1 VTNVVSSPT
10 TVVQIVRGGAASGS
24 SESPSQAI
32 SSPSS
37 SSVIVDAIDRAR
49 AGDFGAFAVVFEQF
63 APMVHG
69 VLLARA
75 GNRQDVDDLVQ
86 DVFETALTKLST
98 LRDSTKL
105 GPWLAA
111 IARNRALD
119 LRRSASRWR
128 TEPIGEDIE
137 DSMPTPSANAELT
150 RVLRALN
157 ELPETYRET
166 LVLRLIE
173 GLSGPEIAEQVGMT
187 AESVRVNLHRGMK
200 ILRERLKTS
209 DADGDGA
216 DEEAEQA

>member
-1 VTNVVSSPT
+1 MRLSSRAPVARDGIT
-10 TVVQIVRGGAASGS
+10 GVIATASEGRAPSGAAA
-24 SESPSQAI
+24 SPAATRA
-32 SSPSS
+32 
-37 SSVIVDAIDRAR
+37 VITAIDRAR
-49 AGDFGAFAVVFEQF
+49 EGDFAEFAIVFEQF

-75 GNRQDVDDLVQ
+75 GRQDVDDLVQ
-86 DVFETALTKLST
+86 DVFEIALKKLQT

-128 TEPIGEDIE
+128 TEPIGDELE
-137 DSMPTPSANAELT
+137 DSTPTPSANAELT

-157 ELPETYRET
+157 ELPDTYRET

-200 ILRERLKTS
+200 ILRERLLREDVK
-209 DADGDGA
+209 
-216 DEEAEQA
+216 EEET